1 MKEMNLSCVDE
12 EISFSKLLSL
22 AARSPRIFCLSRTN
36 EWEVVI
42 SSLQMPSY
50 EYIVENTFYITPNFS
65 SKFLAP
71 ENAKIDWDASFM
83 YNF

>member
-1 MKEMNLSCVDE
+1 MKRSHFRNCC
-12 EISFSKLLSL
+12 LLL
-22 AARSPRIFCLSRTN
+22 PVPPEYFALVEQSRTN